1 VRRGALLDVTGEP
14 TRDPDD
20 GLLVRLLTDPDGTA
34 AALWRAA
41 RDFVAPAL
49 PTIIAIA
56 AAVVVVVAFVAV
68 ARRAHARR
76 AAEGARTVEILAPP
90 EPDTGGAAALWAN
103 LHDLFMR
110 QRRAPWHSRPH
121 LAFEYV
127 WNDEGLRV
135 QLWVPGTVPLGLVE
149 RAVEAAWPG
158 ARVR

>member
-1 VRRGALLDVTGEP
+1 MSGEP
-14 TRDPDD
+14 THDPDD

-34 AALWRAA
+34 RALLGAACELIQPWLPLV
-41 RDFVAPAL
+41 VALAG
-49 PTIIAIA
+49 AVVVAA
-56 AAVVVVVAFVAV
+56 AAVAA
-68 ARRAHARR
+68 ARRAHARK

-90 EPDTGGAAALWAN
+90 EPDTDGAAALWAN

-110 QRRAPWHSRPH
+110 QRRSPWHSRPH
-121 LAFEYV
+121 LAFEYL